1 MSKTKA
7 KDTLAL
13 RTATGTESSSKSRSN
28 TRRGSHMCSA
38 QQLGGNKHSDKC
50 GSTGGTSSAFNTQRS
65 TSCDVI
71 VVGAGAAGLACA
83 ITAAQHGRTV
93 TVLEAGDPGH
103 SIRVTGDGRCN
114 IANTNTAGQV
124 YWNTAFVEA
133 AFSSCA
139 PEESLRFLERC
150 GIVMRAEAEGRLY
163 PLANKASSV
172 VEALLLAANRA
183 GVAIQ
188 SSVTVEAVQRSG
200 SGLTVS
206 AHRGDKPILYRA
218 QAVVLCCGG
227 AIEKISLPTEIACI
241 PTSPLLGPLACQAAP
256 LRGLDKV
263 RAKCAVTCEGVRE
276 EGEVTFRTYGVSGIA
291 AFNVSRVAHPGSIL
305 SIDFLPA
312 IPAESALSWAQERSR
327 ALGVCT
333 WREWCTGAFLPLI
346 ARALLTHAHISAD
359 TTVEEQSLQTFMRVA
374 KSFDLIVKGIGD
386 VSRCQV
392 TRGGIEVSMLNPTTM
407 ETPVKHVYACGE
419 SLDVDAPCGG
429 YNLHWAWTSG
439 LIAGRALA
447 NCPSAKEVV

>member
-13 RTATGTESSSKSRSN
+13 RKAK
-28 TRRGSHMCSA
+28 GSHTYGA
-38 QQLGGNKHSDKC
+38 QQLGDNKHSDKC
-50 GSTGGTSSAFNTQRS
+50 GSNGSTANTQRG

-83 ITAAQHGRTV
+83 ITAARHGRTV

-183 GVAIQ
+183 GVSIQ
-188 SSVTVEAVQRSG
+188 SSVTVEAG
-200 SGLTVS
+200 
-206 AHRGDKPILYRA
+206 
-218 QAVVLCCGG
+218 
-227 AIEKISLPTEIACI
+227 
-241 PTSPLLGPLACQAAP
+241 
-256 LRGLDKV
+256 
-263 RAKCAVTCEGVRE
+263 
-276 EGEVTFRTYGVSGIA
+276 
-291 AFNVSRVAHPGSIL
+291 
-305 SIDFLPA
+305 
-312 IPAESALSWAQERSR
+312 
-327 ALGVCT
+327 
-333 WREWCTGAFLPLI
+333 
-346 ARALLTHAHISAD
+346 
-359 TTVEEQSLQTFMRVA
+359 
-374 KSFDLIVKGIGD
+374 
-386 VSRCQV
+386 
-392 TRGGIEVSMLNPTTM
+392 
-407 ETPVKHVYACGE
+407 
-419 SLDVDAPCGG
+419 
-429 YNLHWAWTSG
+429 
-439 LIAGRALA
+439 
-447 NCPSAKEVV
+447 